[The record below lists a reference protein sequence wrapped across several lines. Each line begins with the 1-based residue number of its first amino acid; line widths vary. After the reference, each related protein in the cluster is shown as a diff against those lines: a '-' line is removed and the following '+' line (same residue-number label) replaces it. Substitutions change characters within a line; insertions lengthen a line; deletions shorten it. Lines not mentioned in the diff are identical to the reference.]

1 MTVRVVTDSASD
13 LPPDLARELDIIV
26 VPATVRFGTEVFKD
40 GVELQT
46 EEFFERLLTGPDYPT
61 TSQPTVGDF
70 METYRSLAEGADGIV
85 SVHVSGKLSGTLN
98 SARQGAEQADLD
110 CPVEALDSRQASMA
124 TGLVAVACARAAQ
137 SGASMSEITETANNA
152 IERSNCI
159 ALLDT
164 LEYLEKGGRIGKAQA
179 ILGSLLRIKPMIT
192 IQDGEVH
199 PYAKERTRRK
209 AVARLERA
217 TTDLAPIDA
226 LAVMYST
233 ERAEAVLLAEAA
245 RPLVADGGDVMVA
258 RFGPALGTYV
268 GPNALGITALA
279 AER

>member
-1 MTVRVVTDSASD
+1 
-13 LPPDLARELDIIV
+13 
-26 VPATVRFGTEVFKD
+26 
-40 GVELQT
+40 
-46 EEFFERLLTGPDYPT
+46 
-61 TSQPTVGDF
+61 
-70 METYRSLAEGADGIV
+70 
-85 SVHVSGKLSGTLN
+85 
-98 SARQGAEQADLD
+98 
-110 CPVEALDSRQASMA
+110 MA

-279 AER
+279 AEQ

>member
-159 ALLDT
+159 ALLGT

-279 AER
+279 AEQ

>member
-1 MTVRVVTDSASD
+1 MTGRVVTDSASD

-279 AER
+279 AEQ